1 MATAHEDDS
10 LVEDTA
16 AMSSYPA
23 YRPKQI
29 AFGVLAVLLVVTMFF
44 PWWNSE
50 IPLNRITPTLNGWQ
64 LLLAGTGLSQMDEA
78 LGYNW
83 FGMFLFGL
91 VPTLPLLGLVVV
103 VILRISGVAVISAK
117 ILQLYAA
124 FATLGI
130 LFLFAFATLRVDAA
144 NGQYPIAYG
153 AWLALVPSV
162 ATLVLATLWWRRE
175 KLHYPTR
182 KWLGFGPQREKKH
195 DLASNAASAAMFDD
209 LVDPDDDEEISLGSD
224 TAVDEN
230 TSPGKRPRP

>member
-1 MATAHEDDS
+1 MATAQDDDS

-29 AFGVLAVLLVVTMFF
+29 AFGVLAALLLVVMFF

-50 IPLNRITPTLNGWQ
+50 IPLNRIAPTLNGWQ
-64 LLLAGTGLSQMDEA
+64 LFVAGTGLSQMDEA

-83 FGMFLFGL
+83 FGTFLFGL
-91 VPTLPLLGLVVV
+91 VPTIPLLGLVVV
-103 VILRISGVAVISAK
+103 LILRISGVAVISAK
-117 ILQLYAA
+117 ILQVYAA
-124 FATLGI
+124 LATLGI
-130 LFLFAFATLRVDAA
+130 LFLFVFATLRVDAA

-153 AWLALVPSV
+153 AWLALVPSI

-182 KWLGFGPQREKKH
+182 KWLGFGPQRAKKH
-195 DLASNAASAAMFDD
+195 DEAVSAAMFDD
-209 LVDPDDDEEISLGSD
+209 LVEPDDDEEISLGSE
-224 TAVDEN
+224 TAIDEN
-230 TSPGKRPRP
+230 TSPGKRPRA